1 MTIAIGIYLRLK
13 TSQGT
18 DSSYRFQNFF
28 QGESRTYNG
37 SVYAYGA
44 FGFSG
49 GTLDLEAGNIQAS
62 LVFDLNAI
70 SLSVFEQAAREF
82 WIAEIRTVWLDPVTF
97 AEGSE
102 HSQEVYAIT
111 GFSHDNSRLQ
121 VKLGSPLDAVSVN
134 VPRRVL
140 TTSLVGDLPSSGQ
153 INLS

>member
-1 MTIAIGIYLRLK
+1 MTIAIGIYLNLK
-13 TSQGT
+13 TQQGN
-18 DSSYRFQNFF
+18 SARRFQNFF
-28 QGESRTYNG
+28 KGDTRSYNG
-37 SVYAYGA
+37 SLYMYGG

-62 LVFDLNAI
+62 LVFDLNAL
-70 SLSVFEQAAREF
+70 SLPVFEQAAREF

-111 GFSHDNSRLQ
+111 GLSHDNSRLQ
-121 VKLGSPLDAVSVN
+121 VQLGSPLDAVSAN

-140 TTSLVGDLPSSGQ
+140 TTSLVGNLPSSGQ

>member
-1 MTIAIGIYLRLK
+1 MTIAIGIYLKLK

-18 DSSYRFQNFF
+18 ESNYRWQNFF
-28 QGESRTYNG
+28 KGETRRYDNSDY
-37 SVYAYGA
+37 SYGG

-62 LVFDLNAI
+62 LVFDLNTI

-121 VKLGSPLDAVSVN
+121 VQLGSPLDAVSVN

-140 TTSLVGDLPSSGQ
+140 TTSLVGNLPSSGQ